1 MSFRG
6 AERLLRPRFFCGAPA
21 RGNVENMLSKLTQ
34 RDKIK
39 GFTLIELL
47 IVVSVIGILSGL
59 AISVIN
65 PSALRAKARDSQRI
79 SDLKKV
85 QAALEIYFTDSRHY
99 PTVAVPTSYYLIN
112 SALAGLVPNYIS
124 QLPSDPAGYA
134 SSFSC
139 SSNFGYSYRTDSTGS
154 RYALLAK
161 METTSADYVRCS
173 GISNCGDSVFDC
185 NNCTEAQRCHATQ
198 NPL

>member
-1 MSFRG
+1 M
-6 AERLLRPRFFCGAPA
+6 
-21 RGNVENMLSKLTQ
+21 GNILSKNIE
-34 RDKIK
+34 KIYSR

-85 QAALEIYFTDSRHY
+85 QTALEIYFTDNRHY

-112 SALAGLVPNYIS
+112 NALAGLVPNYIS
-124 QLPSDPAGYA
+124 QLPSDPLGYS

-139 SSNFGYSYRTDSTGS
+139 SSNFGYSYRTDSAGG
-154 RYALLAK
+154 RYVLLAK

-173 GISNCGDSVFDC
+173 AVSNCGDAIFNC
-185 NNCTEAQRCHATQ
+185 NNCTEAQRCHAVQ